1 MIIPKINIKYVGVGV
16 LLTVVIVISFLLLK
30 SENYSMTLGNYGHQE
45 PSFCFED
52 KPNVRFKNLYICNAC
67 SLSCSTKESWDK
79 CQTCMQNLN
88 NILPSVL

>member
-1 MIIPKINIKYVGVGV
+1 MKKNIIYILVAIFFIVTIIGSILLIK
-16 LLTVVIVISFLLLK
+16 K
-30 SENYSMTLGNYGHQE
+30 NENYSMTLGNYGHPE

-52 KPNVRFKNLYICNAC
+52 EPNIRFNNLYVCNAC
-67 SLSCSTKESWDK
+67 NLSCSTKESWDK